1 MAGSREARDIL
12 QRDSVAPA
20 SMPVGSRRP
29 KDRSSSAASC
39 RSAIPDSPVIRRC
52 RFCTVPAMPP
62 GPPLRSRRRMVRRT
76 NTPSHPAGQSNVCHD
91 APLSQIRAFGHR
103 TCLSTH
109 RFVPP
114 NDYLAPVRLIVRLR
128 LLDREKAT
136 RLSPGRAVVVGRH
149 CGRRA
154 ARRSPRPL
162 EGGSDPQRVTGDG
175 IYRSRMRIQSR
186 GTIPS
191 LGLLSRLTP
200 RLGKSPARIE
210 YHGQSGTHSPT
221 HECPWRIIGQV

>member
-1 MAGSREARDIL
+1 
-12 QRDSVAPA
+12 
-20 SMPVGSRRP
+20 MPVGSRRP

-62 GPPLRSRRRMVRRT
+62 EPPLRSRGRMVRRT
-76 NTPSHPAGQSNVCHD
+76 NDLPTLLCLEYARSGIG
-91 APLSQIRAFGHR
+91 LAFR
-103 TCLSTH
+103 PH

-128 LLDREKAT
+128 LLDRERAT

-149 CGRRA
+149 RGRRA

-175 IYRSRMRIQSR
+175 IYRSRVRIQSH
-186 GTIPS
+186 GTIAS

-200 RLGKSPARIE
+200 RPGKSPARIE
-210 YHGQSGTHSPT
+210 YHGQSGTPSPT